1 MCGIAGIVSPRIGSL
16 QGNLEKMRDAIL
28 ERGPDGSGIKVYGTC
43 GLVHTRLSIVDIAG
57 GSQPMTTHDN
67 RYTITFNGELYGYKD
82 LKRSLDYPFK
92 TDSDTEVVLA
102 LYVKHGAS
110 MLKFINGMFAFA
122 IWDNKEK
129 TLFCARDRFG
139 EKPFYYAINQQREF
153 SFSSSSRSLLESGIP
168 TTNINSKAIGHFL
181 QKLYVHP
188 SESIYQ
194 DINTLQ
200 AGQYLIYTDSKLTV
214 KSYWTMPSTDETVGL
229 SEASEK
235 LTYLLYESVKKQLV
249 ADVPL
254 GAFLSGGLDSSTIV
268 ASAAKLCPQLTTLTY
283 RMGGGLDEGDYA
295 RLVANQYQT
304 NHIEMFDESYH
315 LPDLMLKMAEVYDE
329 PFADSSNIPTY
340 LICKE
345 ARKHCKV
352 VLTGDGADELFGGY
366 TGRYRPLVYMN
377 AVNNSSQ
384 VSKLAQFIAVKLIN
398 KIRPSQQLWQRSLG
412 LQYSLTGKTVT
423 DALDASYNFFS
434 GSELSAFGF
443 NKRTFE
449 YPLALE
455 GNVNDGLKI
464 DASNYMP
471 GDILVK
477 TDKASMAHGLE
488 LRSPFLDKE
497 LAEFVI
503 SLPSNLKIDH
513 ERDKILLRNTYEHLW
528 PKKVQG
534 RSKQGFGSPVEKW
547 LKSDEI
553 KSMAHNYLANDKKIH
568 SYVPSGLIDKYK
580 NQSSYQ
586 TWALLNLSIWLEQAS
601 L

>member
-1 MCGIAGIVSPRIGSL
+1 MCGIAGIISPRVGSL
-16 QGNLEKMRDAIL
+16 HVNLEKMRDAIL
-28 ERGPDGSGIKVYGTC
+28 ERGPDGSGIKVSGIC

-57 GSQPMTTHDN
+57 GAQPMSSEDN

-82 LKRSLDYPFK
+82 LKRSLNYPFK
-92 TDSDTEVVLA
+92 TDSDTEVLLA
-102 LYVKHGAS
+102 LYVKHGPS
-110 MLKFINGMFAFA
+110 MLNFINGMFAFA
-122 IWDNKEK
+122 IWDNLEK

-139 EKPFYYAINQQREF
+139 EKPFYYSINKQKELA
-153 SFSSSSRSLLESGIP
+153 FSSSSRSLLESGVP
-168 TTNINSKAIGHFL
+168 SLNINTQAIGHFL

-194 DINTLQ
+194 DVKTLQ
-200 AGQYLIYTDSKLTV
+200 PGQYLIYSGSELTV
-214 KSYWTMPSTDETVGL
+214 KSYWVMPRTDETVGL

-235 LTYLLYESVKKQLV
+235 LTYLLNESVKKQLV

-268 ASAAKLCPQLTTLTY
+268 ASAAKLTPKLTTLTY

-295 RLVANQYQT
+295 QLVSKQYKT
-304 NHIEMFDESYH
+304 NHIEMFDEAYH

-366 TGRYRPLVYMN
+366 TGRYRPLVHMS
-377 AVNNSSQ
+377 AADKSSQ
-384 VSKLAQFIAVKLIN
+384 VIKLAQFIAVKLMN
-398 KIRPSQQLWQRSLG
+398 KVRPSQQLWQRSLG
-412 LQYSLTGKTVT
+412 LKYSLERKTVAE
-423 DALDASYNFFS
+423 ALDASYNFFS
-434 GSELSAFGF
+434 GAELLEFGF
-443 NKRTFE
+443 NNRAFD
-449 YPLALE
+449 YPLDLE

-464 DASNYMP
+464 DALNYMP

-477 TDKASMAHGLE
+477 TDKASMANGLE

-503 SLPSNLKIDH
+503 SLPSNLKVDH

-534 RSKQGFGSPVEKW
+534 RGKQGFGSPVENW
-547 LKSDEI
+547 LKTSD
-553 KSMAHNYLANDKKIH
+553 MQCMTQTYLANDKKIH
-568 SYVPSGLIDKYK
+568 SHIPSGLIDKYK

-586 TWALLNLSIWLEQAS
+586 TWALLNLSIWLEQTVS
-601 L
+601 